1 MRKLLVCVDLVAV
14 VAVAVAVVVAV
25 MVVDL
30 LTPMTLPHIA
40 HVLHRPSVLTHS
52 HPLALMD
59 IPSRSRRTVATAL
72 LPHPMFMESTPV
84 PTVVVNAAPI
94 DSATIAWLPLLHMFT
109 PRLHCPPLHPLN
121 FQTQCLAIVVTA
133 PLALHISMEL
143 IPALIVVVV
152 EAVIVSTST
161 VMLHNT

>member
-40 HVLHRPSVLTHS
+40 HVLHRTSIVTHS

-59 IPSRSRRTVATAL
+59 IPNRSRRAVVTAL
-72 LPHPMFMESTPV
+72 LPHHMCLESAPV
-84 PTVVVNAAPI
+84 PIVVATAAPI
-94 DSATIAWLPLLHMFT
+94 DSATITWLPLLHMVP
-109 PRLHCPPLHPLN
+109 PRLHRPPLHPLN
-121 FQTQCLAIVVTA
+121 FQTHCMAIVVAA
-133 PLALHISMEL
+133 PLALHISMEP
-143 IPALIVVVV
+143 IPALNVVVV
-152 EAVIVSTST
+152 EEVIISIVIV
-161 VMLHNT
+161 